1 MASGLHQNQ
10 LHMEPETAASPRFA
24 LFGYGFRPFF
34 LFAAFYAA
42 IAVPVWVGIWRGD
55 LGWMPAMPAN
65 LWHGHEMIFGFAVA
79 ALAGFMLTAV
89 PNWTGAAAIKGPPL
103 MLLVGVW
110 VAGRI
115 AAFLPWPSLF
125 AVVDLAF
132 LPLLAVI
139 LGPGIL
145 IRNGRRNSIL
155 VGILLLLAAVN
166 GVIHFDGYF
175 DGWGMADLSGGW
187 GLNVAIAIFALL
199 IGIIGGRIVPAF
211 TQGGMKMAGVPFVI
225 TAHRVVDPA
234 AVLSLVLNLLVNLLQ
249 APEPVLGGAALLAA
263 ACNLLRFLRWQGWK
277 TWPVP
282 LVWILHIGYAWLI
295 IGLVLTSVTDLTGT
309 LSPTMGRHALTA
321 GAFSTMILAV
331 MSRAALGHT
340 GRQLVAS
347 RKTVGAYMFLTAAV
361 FFRVIAPLCGDMETT
376 VVEAA
381 ALLWSAAF
389 LIFGILYLPILVLA
403 RPDGRPG

>member
-1 MASGLHQNQ
+1 V
-10 LHMEPETAASPRFA
+10 PRFA
-24 LFGYGFRPFF
+24 LFEYGFRPFF
-34 LFAAFYAA
+34 LFAALYAA
-42 IAVPVWVGIWRGD
+42 FSVPVWVGIWRGD

-89 PNWTGAAAIKGPPL
+89 PNWTGGAAIKGPRL

-110 VAGRI
+110 AAGRI
-115 AAFLPWPSLF
+115 AAFLPWPTLF

-132 LPLLAVI
+132 LPLLALI

-145 IRNGRRNSIL
+145 IRNGRRNGIL

-166 GVIHFDGYF
+166 SVIHFDGWNF
-175 DGWGMADLSGGW
+175 VDLSGSW
-187 GLNVAIAIFALL
+187 GLSVAIAIFALL

-225 TAHRVVDPA
+225 TAHRPIDLA
-234 AVLSLVLNLLVNLLQ
+234 AILSLVLYLLVTLFQ
-249 APEPVLGGAALLAA
+249 APETVLGGAALLAA
-263 ACNLLRFLRWQGWK
+263 ACNLVRFLRWQGWK

-282 LVWILHIGYAWLI
+282 LVWILHLGYAWLI
-295 IGLVLTSVTDLTGT
+295 AGLALTAVTDFTGA
-309 LSPTMGRHALTA
+309 LSPSMGRHALTA

-340 GRQLVAS
+340 GRLLIAS
-347 RKTVGAYMFLTAAV
+347 RKTVGAYLFLTAAV
-361 FFRVIAPLCGDMETT
+361 FFRVIAPLGGEMESTM
-376 VVEAA
+376 VEVA

-389 LIFGILYLPILVLA
+389 LIFGFLYLPILVLA